1 MVTDRTIDVAHLLLP
16 HLVLCAKMKKTIT
29 YKELADKI
37 GVHYKTIFHS
47 LGYIRDEI
55 CDKQK
60 FPLINVLVVRKDDD
74 LPGDGFLSGGTKSF
88 SDSKFKNEFEK
99 NKTDVF
105 SCTKWDDLLRN
116 LGLKSIK

>member
-16 HLVLCAKMKKTIT
+16 HLVSCAKMKKTIT
-29 YKELADKI
+29 YKELTDKI
-37 GVHYKTIFHS
+37 GVHHRTISHP

-60 FPLINVLVVRKDDD
+60 FPLINVLVVRKDNG
-74 LPGDGFLSGGTKSF
+74 LPGVRYLGHTKPVSVPR
-88 SDSKFKNEFEK
+88 FEK
-99 NKTDVF
+99 MKTDVF

>member
-16 HLVLCAKMKKTIT
+16 HLVSCAKMKKTIT

-37 GVHYKTIFHS
+37 GVHHRTISHP

-55 CDKQK
+55 CAKRK
-60 FPLINVLVVRKDDD
+60 FPLINVLVVGKGNG
-74 LPGDGFLSGGTKSF
+74 LPGVGYLSGGTISLF
-88 SDSKFKNEFEK
+88 EFEK
-99 NKTDVF
+99 EKTDVF
-105 SCTKWDDLLRN
+105 SCTKWDDLLRI

>member
-16 HLVLCAKMKKTIT
+16 HLVSCAKMKKTIT

-37 GVHYKTIFHS
+37 GVHHRTIFHP

-55 CDKQK
+55 CDKQNL
-60 FPLINVLVVRKDDD
+60 PLINVLVVKKDDH
-74 LPGDGFLSGGTKSF
+74 LPGDKFLSGGTRSF
-88 SDSKFKNEFEK
+88 SDSEFENEFEK

-105 SCTKWDDLLRN
+105 SYTKWDDLLRN